1 MPASCGKN
9 DFISDRRVR
18 LISFLLKF
26 LLIENFRYF
35 CATISNKSN
44 TMSVARFGVSLE
56 NELLEALDEFVQ
68 SNKFPNRSQAIRHL
82 IEKNIVENKWK
93 CNNIVAG
100 AIILNYDYNKN
111 DILTKLSEIKKNAV
125 DEILSAQIFYI
136 SSEKA
141 LEIIAVK
148 GASYK
153 LTELSESMISIKGI
167 EHGKLIMSKVD

>member
-1 MPASCGKN
+1 
-9 DFISDRRVR
+9 
-18 LISFLLKF
+18 
-26 LLIENFRYF
+26 
-35 CATISNKSN
+35 
-44 TMSVARFGVSLE
+44 MSVARFGVSLE

-111 DILTKLSEIKKNAV
+111 DILTKLSEIKRNAIN
-125 DEILSAQIFYI
+125 EILSAQIFYI